1 MFDTDTEGAMQEEI
15 NLNAPFV
22 PYCAP
27 SSCVNAH
34 PELRQQLDVGGLKG
48 VDENDQRK
56 DEFQFHERSAWKHFP
71 SFEGRRDPVK
81 DSCQTLHLFPGS

>member
-1 MFDTDTEGAMQEEI
+1 MQEEI

-56 DEFQFHERSAWKHFP
+56 DEFQFHERSA
-71 SFEGRRDPVK
+71 
-81 DSCQTLHLFPGS
+81 